1 MSLFLDPI
9 LDHFADDL
17 AVDLG
22 SAVTRIWRK
31 GRGLVLAEPSLIA
44 LTMSGETL
52 AVGEKAKALWGREP
66 RGVRVTAPLRGGAV
80 NDPPAAAAMLEA
92 FFAKLPR
99 FLPGRHRRAVLG
111 LPVEAPATE
120 RKRVKELFHQAGIQE
135 VYFIDAPLA
144 AAIGADLPID
154 EPAGQLLV
162 DIGADL
168 TEVVLIAAGAIQHRH
183 TLHIGGATLDRAIGD
198 HLERTRELR
207 IAMPTA
213 EAVKIALGRC
223 GGTAR
228 CRRLRILGRTPQ
240 KGTAKE
246 TVVEAEEVVAALRAP
261 LDELLAAIAAAIEKI
276 PGDATVDHLDR
287 SVLLAGGGSLL
298 SGFAERLAQ
307 VIHLPVARVPQPLAG
322 GVLGSA
328 RVLDYLGVLRR
339 LEKHD

>member
-1 MSLFLDPI
+1 MSHFLDPI

-22 SAVTRIWRK
+22 SAITRIWRK

-44 LTMSGETL
+44 LTAAGETL
-52 AVGEKAKALWGREP
+52 AVGERAKALWGWEP

-80 NDPPAAAAMLEA
+80 TDQPAAAAMLEA

-99 FLPGRHRRAVLG
+99 FLPGRHKRAVLG
-111 LPVEAPATE
+111 LPTQATAAE
-120 RKRVKELFHQAGIQE
+120 RRQAKDLFHRVGIQE

-162 DIGADL
+162 NIGADL
-168 TEVVLIAAGAIQHRH
+168 TEVVLIAAGTIQHQQ
-183 TLHIGGATLDRAIGD
+183 TLHIGGATLDQAIGD

-207 IAMPTA
+207 IAPPTA

-223 GGTAR
+223 RGTVR
-228 CRRLRILGRTPQ
+228 CRRLRILGRPPQ
-240 KGTAKE
+240 KGTAQE
-246 TVVEAEEVVAALRAP
+246 TVVEAEEIAAALRP
-261 LDELLAAIAAAIEKI
+261 TLDELLEGIAAAISGI
-276 PGDATVDHLDR
+276 PADATIDHLDR

-298 SGFAERLAQ
+298 PGFAERLAQ
-307 VIHLPVARVPQPLAG
+307 HIHLPVARVPQPLAG
-322 GVLGSA
+322 SVLGSA

>member
-1 MSLFLDPI
+1 MSLFLDPL

-22 SAVTRIWRK
+22 SANTRIWRK
-31 GRGLVLAEPSLIA
+31 GRGLVVSEPSLIA
-44 LTMSGETL
+44 LKEPGEAL
-52 AVGEKAKALWGREP
+52 AVGGKAKALWGREP
-66 RGVRVTAPLRGGAV
+66 QGARVTAPIRGGVV
-80 NDPPAAAAMLEA
+80 NDRRATSSMLAA
-92 FFAKLPR
+92 FFAALPR

-111 LPVEAPATE
+111 IPVQATATD

-183 TLHIGGATLDRAIGD
+183 TLHIGGTALDQAIREY
-198 HLERTRELR
+198 LERTRELR
-207 IAMPTA
+207 IAAPTA
-213 EAVKIALGRC
+213 EALKIALGHG

-228 CRRLRILGRTPQ
+228 CRSLRIRGRHPRNGME
-240 KGTAKE
+240 K
-246 TVVEAEEVVAALRAP
+246 EVVVDAGEINASLRAP
-261 LDELLAAIAAAIEKI
+261 LDELLAAIAAAIGKI
-276 PGDATVDHLDR
+276 PADATVDHLDR
-287 SVLLAGGGSLL
+287 SVLLAGGGSML

-307 VIHLPVARVPQPLAG
+307 HIHLPVARVPQPLSG
-322 GVLGSA
+322 SVLGSA
-328 RVLDYLGVLRR
+328 RVLDYLSVLRR

>member
-31 GRGLVLAEPSLIA
+31 GRGLVLTEPSLIA
-44 LTMSGETL
+44 TKESGEIL
-52 AVGEKAKALWGREP
+52 AVGEKAKALWGWEP

-80 NDPPAAAAMLEA
+80 TDQSAAAMFEA

-111 LPVEAPATE
+111 IPVQASTTE
-120 RKRVKELFHQAGIQE
+120 RKRVKDLFHQAGIQE

-168 TEVVLIAAGAIQHRH
+168 TEVVFIAAGAIQHQH
-183 TLHIGGATLDRAIGD
+183 TLHIGGTALDQAIRD
-198 HLERTRELR
+198 HLENARELR
-207 IAMPTA
+207 IAAPTA

-223 GGTAR
+223 EDTAR
-228 CRRLRILGRTPQ
+228 YRSLRIRGRHPRNGME
-240 KGTAKE
+240 K
-246 TVVEAEEVVAALRAP
+246 EVVVDAGEINAALRAP
-261 LDELLAAIAAAIEKI
+261 LDELLAAIAAAIGKI
-276 PGDATVDHLDR
+276 PADATIDHLDR
-287 SVLLAGGGSLL
+287 SVLLAGGGSML
-298 SGFAERLAQ
+298 SGFAERLALRL
-307 VIHLPVARVPQPLAG
+307 HLPVSRVPQPLAG

-339 LEKHD
+339 LETLD

>member
-1 MSLFLDPI
+1 MSHFLDPI

-22 SAVTRIWRK
+22 SAFTRIWRK

-44 LTMSGETL
+44 LTASGEIL
-52 AVGEKAKALWGREP
+52 AVGEKAKALWGWEP

-80 NDPPAAAAMLEA
+80 TDPPAAVAMLEA

-111 LPVEAPATE
+111 LPAQATAAE
-120 RKRVKELFHQAGIQE
+120 REQIKDLFHQVGFQE
-135 VYFIDAPLA
+135 IYFIDTPLA

-168 TEVVLIAAGAIQHRH
+168 TEVVLIAAGAIQHQQ
-183 TLHIGGATLDRAIGD
+183 TLHIGGATLDQAISE
-198 HLERTRELR
+198 HLVRTRELR
-207 IAMPTA
+207 VAMPTA
-213 EAVKIALGRC
+213 EAMKIALGRC

-228 CRRLRILGRTPQ
+228 CRNLRIRGRHPR
-240 KGTAKE
+240 KGTAQE
-246 TVVEAEEVVAALRAP
+246 AVVEAEEIAAALQAP

-276 PGDATVDHLDR
+276 PAAATVDHLDR
-287 SVLLAGGGSLL
+287 SLLLAGGGSLL
-298 SGFAERLAQ
+298 PGFAERLAQ
-307 VIHLPVARVPQPLAG
+307 VLRMPVARVPQPLAG
-322 GVLGSA
+322 SVLGSA

-339 LEKHD
+339 LGKHD

>member
-1 MSLFLDPI
+1 MSHFLDPI

-22 SAVTRIWRK
+22 SAFTRIWRK

-44 LTMSGETL
+44 LTASGEIL
-52 AVGEKAKALWGREP
+52 AVGEKAKALWGWEP

-80 NDPPAAAAMLEA
+80 TDPPAAAAMLEA

-111 LPVEAPATE
+111 IPVQATATD
-120 RKRVKELFHQAGIQE
+120 RKLAKELFHGTGIQE

-168 TEVVLIAAGAIQHRH
+168 TEVVLIAAGAIQHQH
-183 TLHIGGATLDRAIGD
+183 TIPIGSAALDRAIGD
-198 HLERTRELR
+198 HLERTRGLR
-207 IAMPTA
+207 LAVPTA
-213 EAVKIALGRC
+213 EAVKIALGSC
-223 GGTAR
+223 GGAAR
-228 CRRLRILGRTPQ
+228 CRGLRILGRDTRN
-240 KGTAKE
+240 GTAKE
-246 TVVEAEEVVAALRAP
+246 VVVDTGEIAAALRVP
-261 LDELLAAIAAAIEKI
+261 LDELLAAIAVAIDKI
-276 PGDATVDHLDR
+276 PSDATIDHLDR

-298 SGFAERLAQ
+298 PGFAESLAR
-307 VIHLPVARVPQPLAG
+307 VIHLPVARVPHPLAG

>member
-9 LDHFADDL
+9 LDHFAEDL

-44 LTMSGETL
+44 LTTAGETL
-52 AVGEKAKALWGREP
+52 AVGEKAKALWGWEP

-80 NDPPAAAAMLEA
+80 NDPPAAGAMLEA

-111 LPVEAPATE
+111 LPVQAPATE
-120 RKRVKELFHQAGIQE
+120 RKRVKDLFHGAGIQE

-144 AAIGADLPID
+144 AAIGAELPID

-168 TEVVLIAAGAIQHRH
+168 TEVVLIAAGAIQYQHA
-183 TLHIGGATLDRAIGD
+183 LNIGGAALDKAIGE
-198 HLERTRELR
+198 HLERTHELR
-207 IAMPTA
+207 IASSTA
-213 EAVKIALGRC
+213 EAVKIALGHC

-228 CRRLRILGRTPQ
+228 CRCLRIRGRNPRN
-240 KGTAKE
+240 GTVQEA
-246 TVVEAEEVVAALRAP
+246 VVDAEEIAAVLRAP
-261 LDELLAAIAAAIEKI
+261 LDELLAAIAAAIEKF
-276 PGDATVDHLDR
+276 PTDATIDHLDR

-307 VIHLPVARVPQPLAG
+307 VIHLPVARAPQPLAG

-339 LEKHD
+339 LEKHV

>member
-44 LTMSGETL
+44 LTASGEIL
-52 AVGEKAKALWGREP
+52 AVGDRAKALWGWEP
-66 RGVRVTAPLRGGAV
+66 RGVRVTAPLRDGVV
-80 NDPPAAAAMLEA
+80 NNRPAAAAMLEA

-99 FLPGRHRRAVLG
+99 FFPGRHRRAVLG
-111 LPVEAPATE
+111 LPVQTTTAE
-120 RKRVKELFHQAGIQE
+120 RKRVKDLFHGVGIQE
-135 VYFIDAPLA
+135 VYFIDTPLA
-144 AAIGADLPID
+144 AAIGAELPID

-183 TLHIGGATLDRAIGD
+183 TVHVGGAALDQAISE

-207 IAMPTA
+207 IAPPTA
-213 EAVKIALGRC
+213 EAVKIALGNG
-223 GGTAR
+223 GGTGR
-228 CRRLRILGRTPQ
+228 CRSLRIRGRNTRD
-240 KGTAKE
+240 GMAKE
-246 TVVEAEEVVAALRAP
+246 AVVDADEIAAVLRAP
-261 LDELLAAIAAAIEKI
+261 LDELLAAIAGAIEKI
-276 PGDATVDHLDR
+276 PTDATIDHLDR
-287 SVLLAGGGSLL
+287 SVLLAGGGSML

-307 VIHLPVARVPQPLAG
+307 VIQLPVARAPEPLAG
-322 GVLGSA
+322 SVLGSA
-328 RVLDYLGVLRR
+328 RVLDYLSVLRR
-339 LEKHD
+339 LEKQD

>member
-44 LTMSGETL
+44 LTAAGETL
-52 AVGEKAKALWGREP
+52 AVGEKAKALWGWEP
-66 RGVRVTAPLRGGAV
+66 RGVRVTAPLRDGAV
-80 NDPPAAAAMLEA
+80 TDRPAAAAMLEA

-99 FLPGRHRRAVLG
+99 FLPGRHRRAVLS
-111 LPVEAPATE
+111 LPAQATATE
-120 RKRVKELFHQAGIQE
+120 RRQAKELFHGVGIQE

-144 AAIGADLPID
+144 AAIGAELPID

-168 TEVVLIAAGAIQHRH
+168 TEVVLIAAGAIQHQH
-183 TLHIGGATLDRAIGD
+183 TLHIGGTALDQAIRG
-198 HLERTRELR
+198 HLENTRELR
-207 IAMPTA
+207 LAEPTA
-213 EAVKIALGRC
+213 EAVKIALGSC
-223 GGTAR
+223 GGQAR
-228 CRRLRILGRTPQ
+228 CRSLLILGRDTRNGRE
-240 KGTAKE
+240 KG
-246 TVVEAEEVVAALRAP
+246 VVVVDGEINAALRAP
-261 LDELLAAIAAAIEKI
+261 LDELFAAIAAAIEKI
-276 PGDATVDHLDR
+276 PDDTAIDHLDR
-287 SVLLAGGGSLL
+287 NVLLAGGGSLL
-298 SGFAERLAQ
+298 PGFAENLAQ
-307 VIHLPVARVPQPLAG
+307 VIPLPVARVPQPLTG